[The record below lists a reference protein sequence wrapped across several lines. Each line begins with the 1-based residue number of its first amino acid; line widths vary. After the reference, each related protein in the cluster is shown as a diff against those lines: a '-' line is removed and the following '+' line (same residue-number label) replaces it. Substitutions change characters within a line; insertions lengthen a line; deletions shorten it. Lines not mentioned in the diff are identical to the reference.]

1 MLGDQIQ
8 LKATEVGE
16 GEEGYC
22 KKVQEEEKEGG
33 KMDLGQLQPLQLD
46 ESFEER
52 MFQQLLSTIVNN
64 LKEG

>member
-8 LKATEVGE
+8 LEATEVGE
-16 GEEGYC
+16 GKEGYC
-22 KKVQEEEKEGG
+22 KKVQEEEEEGG
-33 KMDLGQLQPLQLD
+33 KMDLGQFQPLQLD

-64 LKEG
+64 LEEG

>member
-8 LKATEVGE
+8 LEATEVGE
-16 GEEGYC
+16 GKESYC
-22 KKVQEEEKEGG
+22 KKVQEEEEEGG
-33 KMDLGQLQPLQLD
+33 KMDLGQFQPLQLD